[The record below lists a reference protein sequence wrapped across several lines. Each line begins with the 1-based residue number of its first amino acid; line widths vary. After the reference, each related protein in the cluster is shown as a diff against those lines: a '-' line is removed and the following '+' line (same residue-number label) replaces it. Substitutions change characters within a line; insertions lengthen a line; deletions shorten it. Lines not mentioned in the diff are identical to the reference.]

1 MKKSFLELYHKLKHS
16 VMDMK
21 FFYEKNYAR
30 IGVNTDDHLP
40 LNKLLEFPT
49 LTIIIRCA
57 LQKGQKLYPQIY
69 LDECL
74 HELV

>member
-1 MKKSFLELYHKLKHS
+1 
-16 VMDMK
+16 MDMK

-30 IGVNTDDHLP
+30 IGVNTDDDLP

-49 LTIIIRCA
+49 LTIIVRCA
-57 LQKGQKLYPQIY
+57 FQKGQKLYPQIY